1 MTPPTPLP
9 YTITPSF
16 SILVG
21 IPSNIVEP
29 KSCRSVSLFVILIVV
44 RKPKRNARCFV
55 TNVKSLIVTSTT
67 CSDCDSAG
75 TLPHKQTIPPT
86 ASTMLPAQ
94 PLRHLMTSS
103 SLFNRPTI
111 HLISSSHQQG

>member
-75 TLPHKQTIPPT
+75 PTPQTSHDLLLVQS
-86 ASTMLPAQ
+86 AYN
-94 PLRHLMTSS
+94 SS
-103 SLFNRPTI
+103 YQLSSA
-111 HLISSSHQQG
+111 HLISKGNASSSRLQAAVF